1 MLERLHDGENR
12 FTITDNQENTHV
24 VSLKDVGDHS
34 MVQMELSESA
44 YRLLV
49 YLQNENWLGSDVYV
63 EEVNE

>member
-1 MLERLHDGENR
+1 MLERLHDGNNR

-24 VSLKDVGDHS
+24 VNLKDVGDHS
-34 MVQMELSESA
+34 MVQIELSESA
-44 YRLLV
+44 YRLLT

>member
-44 YRLLV
+44 YRLLT

>member
-1 MLERLHDGENR
+1 MLERLQDGKNR

-24 VSLKDVGDHS
+24 VNLKDVGDHS
-34 MVQMELSESA
+34 MVQIELSESA
-44 YRLLV
+44 YKLLT

>member
-1 MLERLHDGENR
+1 MLEKLYDGKNR
-12 FTITDNQENTHV
+12 FTITDSQENTHV

-34 MVQMELSESA
+34 MIQMELSESA

-49 YLQNENWLGSDVYV
+49 YLQNENWLDSDAYV